1 MFYVSISLTLS
12 EGENSTLLIEVEWD
26 LSTYNS
32 EKVHR
37 TRNSQQE
44 CFIMDRKVCW
54 PVISKRGTHVQLSKP
69 GPETWSQM
77 QMDTNLLLSCFLV
90 SEINVMPRIL
100 SYPLPGAILT
110 FPCVPGRWLPEETL
124 SLQPSLCLQGKAVG
138 FQIKPPA
145 LPSPHTLL
153 GEPSKVSI
161 IHLSLQAQTGCLEK
175 QVLSQGFWQVL
186 KYFLLCD
193 WESHL

>member
-1 MFYVSISLTLS
+1 MFTLHSVSRCVSVCCTFSPYFPLKQTSRISHILSFSKVSLNIHRCCPPRIHIPLTTPFCFLLYV
-12 EGENSTLLIEVEWD
+12 
-26 LSTYNS
+26 
-32 EKVHR
+32 
-37 TRNSQQE
+37 
-44 CFIMDRKVCW
+44 
-54 PVISKRGTHVQLSKP
+54 
-69 GPETWSQM
+69 
-77 QMDTNLLLSCFLV
+77 LV

-124 SLQPSLCLQGKAVG
+124 SLQPSLCLWGKAVG

-145 LPSPHTLL
+145 SPSPHTLL

-193 WESHL
+193 